1 MLPDVILSKFGSMN
15 SLFKELCQPLTAIL
29 SVVSRPLS
37 VAQIV
42 QLIEIVQTVK
52 IVETVA
58 VVETVN
64 SFISQ

>member
-1 MLPDVILSKFGSMN
+1 MN
-15 SLFKELCQPLTAIL
+15 SLFNELCQPLTAIL